1 MLWQAQRVPT
11 SAAIVLIGVVRALC
25 RSLCWLAASVGQTM
39 VVLAAAIRVL
49 SHASA
54 TYAPLTI
61 PAQLVLLL
69 AWAPTRLL
77 FLTLDSA
84 ARNAYQAETHLRR
97 TEAALD

>member
-1 MLWQAQRVPT
+1 MVMLAT
-11 SAAIVLIGVVRALC
+11 
-25 RSLCWLAASVGQTM
+25 
-39 VVLAAAIRVL
+39 AIRVL

-54 TYAPLTI
+54 SYAPLTV

-77 FLTLDSA
+77 FLILDSG

-97 TEAALD
+97 SEAALD